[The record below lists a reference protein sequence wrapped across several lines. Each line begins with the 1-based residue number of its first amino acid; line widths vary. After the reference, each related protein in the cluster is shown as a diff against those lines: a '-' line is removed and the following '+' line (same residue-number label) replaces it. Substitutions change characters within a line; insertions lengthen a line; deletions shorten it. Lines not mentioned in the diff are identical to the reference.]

1 MVRMVKKTT
10 QAKVAFITGA
20 SAGIG
25 KAAGIAL
32 LNAGWRVVFAA
43 RRREVLEQV
52 VSQCDQA
59 RALAVVMDVGDSE
72 SVKHAFARTQE
83 TFGRLDLLFNN
94 AGRGAPAMPFE
105 DLPYETWLEVV
116 NTNLNGMFLCAQE
129 AFRRFKNQTPQGGR
143 IINNGSISAQTPRP
157 MSVAYT
163 TTKHGVTGLTKS
175 IALDGRAYN
184 ICGCQIDI
192 GNAATEM
199 TQRMS
204 SGALQPDGSTLPEAR
219 MDVSHVAQTILHI
232 ANLPL
237 DTNMLSTTIMANE
250 MPFVGRG

>member
-1 MVRMVKKTT
+1 MVKKTT
-10 QAKVAFITGA
+10 QAKVALITGA

-32 LNAGWRVVFAA
+32 LNAGWHVVFAA

-59 RALAVVMDVGDSE
+59 RTLAVVMDVGDPE

-129 AFRRFKNQTPQGGR
+129 AFRRFKDQKPQGGR

>member
-1 MVRMVKKTT
+1 MVKKTT

-32 LNAGWRVVFAA
+32 LNAGWHVVFAA

-59 RALAVVMDVGDSE
+59 RALAVVMDVGDRE

-105 DLPYETWLEVV
+105 DLPYETWLEVI

>member
-1 MVRMVKKTT
+1 MVKKTT

-25 KAAGIAL
+25 KATGIAL
-32 LNAGWRVVFAA
+32 LNEGWRVVFAA

-59 RALAVVMDVGDSE
+59 RALAVVMDVGDPE
-72 SVKHAFARTQE
+72 SVKYAFARTQE

>member
-1 MVRMVKKTT
+1 MVKKTT

-32 LNAGWRVVFAA
+32 LNADWHVVFAA
-43 RRREVLEQV
+43 RRRDVLEQV
-52 VSQCDQA
+52 VSQCDPA
-59 RALAVVMDVGDSE
+59 RALAVVMDVGDPE

-143 IINNGSISAQTPRP
+143 IINNGSISAHTPRP
-157 MSVAYT
+157 LSVAYT
-163 TTKHGVTGLTKS
+163 ATKHGVTGLTKS

>member
-1 MVRMVKKTT
+1 MVKKTT

-25 KAAGIAL
+25 KATGIAL
-32 LNAGWRVVFAA
+32 LNEGWRVVFAA

-59 RALAVVMDVGDSE
+59 RALAVVMDVGDPE
-72 SVKHAFARTQE
+72 SVKYAFARTQE

-94 AGRGAPAMPFE
+94 AGRGAPSMPFE
-105 DLPYETWLEVV
+105 DLPHETWLEVV

>member
-1 MVRMVKKTT
+1 MVK
-10 QAKVAFITGA
+10 QAPQSKVALITGA

-32 LNAGWRVVFAA
+32 LNAGWHVVFAA
-43 RRREVLEQV
+43 RRRDVLEQV
-52 VSQCDQA
+52 VSQCDPA
-59 RALAVVMDVGDSE
+59 RALAVVMDVGDPE

-129 AFRRFKNQTPQGGR
+129 AFRRFKDQKPQGGR

>member
-1 MVRMVKKTT
+1 MVKKTT

-59 RALAVVMDVGDSE
+59 RALAVVMDVGDPE

>member
-1 MVRMVKKTT
+1 MVK
-10 QAKVAFITGA
+10 QAPQSKVALITGA

-25 KAAGIAL
+25 KAVGIAL
-32 LNAGWRVVFAA
+32 LNAGWHVVFAA
-43 RRREVLEQV
+43 RRRDVLEQV
-52 VSQCDQA
+52 VSQCDPA
-59 RALAVVMDVGDSE
+59 RALAVVMDVGDPE

>member
-1 MVRMVKKTT
+1 MVKKTT

-25 KAAGIAL
+25 KAASIAL

-219 MDVSHVAQTILHI
+219 MDVSHIAQTILHI

>member
-1 MVRMVKKTT
+1 MVKKTT
-10 QAKVAFITGA
+10 QAKVALITGA

-32 LNAGWRVVFAA
+32 LNAGWHVVFAA

-52 VSQCDQA
+52 VNQCDQA
-59 RALAVVMDVGDSE
+59 RTLAVVMDVGDPE

-129 AFRRFKNQTPQGGR
+129 AFRRFKDQKPQGGR

>member
-1 MVRMVKKTT
+1 
-10 QAKVAFITGA
+10 
-20 SAGIG
+20 
-25 KAAGIAL
+25 
-32 LNAGWRVVFAA
+32 
-43 RRREVLEQV
+43 
-52 VSQCDQA
+52 
-59 RALAVVMDVGDSE
+59 
-72 SVKHAFARTQE
+72 
-83 TFGRLDLLFNN
+83 
-94 AGRGAPAMPFE
+94 MPFE

-129 AFRRFKNQTPQGGR
+129 AFRRFKDQKPQGGR

-204 SGALQPDGSTLPEAR
+204 SGALQPDGSTLPEAC

>member
-1 MVRMVKKTT
+1 MVKKTT
-10 QAKVAFITGA
+10 QAKVALITGA

-32 LNAGWRVVFAA
+32 LNAGWHVVFAA
-43 RRREVLEQV
+43 RRREMLEQV

-59 RALAVVMDVGDSE
+59 RALAVVMDVGDPE

-129 AFRRFKNQTPQGGR
+129 AFRRFKDQKPQGGR